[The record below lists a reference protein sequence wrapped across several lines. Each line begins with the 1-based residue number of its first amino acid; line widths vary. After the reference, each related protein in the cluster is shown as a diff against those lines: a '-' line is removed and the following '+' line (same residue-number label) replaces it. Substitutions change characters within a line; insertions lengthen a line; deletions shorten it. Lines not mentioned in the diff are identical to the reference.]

1 MLWHIPFNA
10 SGGWTI
16 NWIRLHHRNSEKTY
30 WCLMLIAVV
39 LLAWA
44 QIYETILCILNL
56 CYHVLLPA
64 LTCSSEAISKSALID
79 VKHFQR
85 TVWVIFFGGGS
96 VHDNSRLF
104 HDNSRPFHDNSRSF
118 HGLSMVCPRSCFS
131 HKKRTTK
138 THTDFCS
145 SPHHHFAGK
154 FQHWRPVK
162 KLSKCNYG
170 ELNWVYIASIWYA
183 IALANCWRN
192 VGLFMWMFKAIS

>member
-1 MLWHIPFNA
+1 
-10 SGGWTI
+10 
-16 NWIRLHHRNSEKTY
+16 
-30 WCLMLIAVV
+30 MLIAVV
-39 LLAWA
+39 LSANTWNY
-44 QIYETILCILNL
+44 IILNL
-56 CYHVLLPA
+56 CYQVLLPA
-64 LTCSSEAISKSALID
+64 LTRNSEAISRSALID

-85 TVWVIFFGGGS
+85 TVWVIFLGRGS

-104 HDNSRPFHDNSRSF
+104 HDNSRPFHDNSIGRST
-118 HGLSMVCPRSCFS
+118 VCPWFVHGHVFRT
-131 HKKRTTK
+131 KKRTTK
-138 THTDFCS
+138 THTDFCW